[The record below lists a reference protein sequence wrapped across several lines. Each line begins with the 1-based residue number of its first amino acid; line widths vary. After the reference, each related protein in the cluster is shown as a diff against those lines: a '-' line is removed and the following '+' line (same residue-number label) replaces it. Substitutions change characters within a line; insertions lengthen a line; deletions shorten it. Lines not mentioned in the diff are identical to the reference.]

1 MKVTIEN
8 DFRRGLSGT
17 RNLDP
22 VGWVFAAM
30 KPSLK
35 VDSGNDGQFCI
46 QFSGPQSAIADAA
59 ATHVLK
65 SS

>member
-22 VGWVFAAM
+22 VGWVFAVM
-30 KPSLK
+30 NLIFLVPYYKFTPSIK
-35 VDSGNDGQFCI
+35 INK
-46 QFSGPQSAIADAA
+46 
-59 ATHVLK
+59 T
-65 SS
+65 